1 MAVSMGIYHYTGAR
15 TLPLIL
21 ENKTLRFT
29 RADCLDDA
37 AEGPFSSKHIDAR
50 FFYVSSWSLKSK
62 EQSGQWYRYGDM
74 SRGVR
79 IGFPKSPFVWSTI
92 TEWFGTKSFTHPNGS
107 MRSVPQSY
115 GFMIHGVEA
124 PFDVTTLF
132 GNGHILV
139 PDPSAD
145 AEKFGGAVS
154 YVDDPEAEA
163 AKFSRGD
170 PTSTTLFGRASNIAR
185 IKSKEWEDQEEYR
198 YVLMAF
204 EGPNLSFARNP
215 SVYRD
220 AVLKMM
226 QERGKGYS
234 NPPTSLYIDIPISE
248 KAFEEMEI
256 ILGPKISVT
265 DKDFL
270 RQAIDAFAPAAY
282 VKESALKIR

>member
-1 MAVSMGIYHYTGAR
+1 MIVYHYTNAS

-21 ENKTLRFT
+21 KNKTLRFT

-37 AEGPFSSKHIDAR
+37 AEVPFSSKHIDAR

-62 EQSGQWYRYGDM
+62 EHSGLWHRYGDM

-79 IGFPKSPFVWSTI
+79 IGFSKSPFVWSTI

-115 GFMIHGVEA
+115 GFMIHAVEA
-124 PFDVTTLF
+124 PFEVKTLF

-139 PDPSAD
+139 PDPSAN
-145 AEKFGGAVS
+145 AEKFGGEIS

-163 AKFSRGD
+163 SKFSRGD
-170 PTSTTLFGRASNIAR
+170 PTSTTLFGRASDIAR
-185 IKSKEWEDQEEYR
+185 IKSREWEDQEEYR

-204 EGPNLSFARNP
+204 EGPKLIFAKDP
-215 SVYRD
+215 SKYRD

-226 QERGKGYS
+226 QERGAGHS
-234 NPPTSLYIDIPISE
+234 NPPESLYIDIPISD
-248 KAFEEMEI
+248 KAIEEMEI
-256 ILGPKISVT
+256 ILGPKISAA
-265 DKDFL
+265 DKDAV
-270 RQAIDAFAPAAY
+270 REAVNAFAPAAH
-282 VKESALKIR
+282 VKESAIKIR